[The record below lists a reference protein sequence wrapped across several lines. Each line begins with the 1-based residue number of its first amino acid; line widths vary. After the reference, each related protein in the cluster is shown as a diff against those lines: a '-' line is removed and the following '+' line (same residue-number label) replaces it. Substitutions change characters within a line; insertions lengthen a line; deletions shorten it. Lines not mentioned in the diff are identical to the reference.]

1 MKTFHAFFFF
11 CFLTGSLSA
20 ADLAPSMQTAL
31 DAQKKVIAAWAAD
44 PVLVASV
51 KTQNEKGPIAGM
63 DNAAWKKLP
72 PGDPIVQ
79 GFQTN
84 AAGVWLAEKIKAGG
98 GLFTEAFLNGAK
110 GEKAAFAQK
119 TTSYFHIGTQKF
131 DVPMSGKPWQG
142 VPEFDES
149 SQTQA
154 VQISVPVLDNGR
166 PIGVLV
172 VGISTR
178 QADS

>member
-1 MKTFHAFFFF
+1 MKTLTACLLS
-11 CFLTGSLSA
+11 CFLAGSLTA
-20 ADLAPSMQTAL
+20 ADIAPSMQAAL
-31 DAQKKVIAAWAAD
+31 DAQKKIIAAWAAD
-44 PVLVASV
+44 PVLVAAV
-51 KTQNEKGPIAGM
+51 KTQNAKGPIAGM

-72 PGDPIVQ
+72 PGDPIVHAL
-79 GFQTN
+79 QTN
-84 AAGVWLAEKIKAGG
+84 AAGVWLAEKIKSGG

-119 TTSYFHIGTQKF
+119 TTSYLHAGTPKF

-154 VQISVPVLDNGR
+154 VQISTPVLDNGR